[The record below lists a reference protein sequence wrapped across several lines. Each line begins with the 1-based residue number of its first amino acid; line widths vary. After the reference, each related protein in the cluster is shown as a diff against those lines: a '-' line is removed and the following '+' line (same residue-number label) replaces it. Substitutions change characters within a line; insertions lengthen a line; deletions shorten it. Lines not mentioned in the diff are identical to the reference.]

1 MSLARKRARLI
12 TVDGVTYRWTLRR
25 RPTYN
30 HGMNWGSLT
39 YAVECNEPRGSVLVV
54 DTGRAHPGN
63 WVSVESVPV
72 LPGEVAEGIRRA
84 IALGWEPTREGKPFP
99 LSNGR

>member
-1 MSLARKRARLI
+1 MSLARKGARSI

-25 RPTYN
+25 RPTYD

-39 YAVECNEPRGSVLVV
+39 YSVEHSGPSGSVLVV

-63 WVSVESVPV
+63 WVGAESVPV
-72 LPGEVAEGIRRA
+72 LPGEVAEGIRRG
-84 IALGWEPTREGKPFP
+84 IALGWQPMRDGKPFP
-99 LSNGR
+99 LKV